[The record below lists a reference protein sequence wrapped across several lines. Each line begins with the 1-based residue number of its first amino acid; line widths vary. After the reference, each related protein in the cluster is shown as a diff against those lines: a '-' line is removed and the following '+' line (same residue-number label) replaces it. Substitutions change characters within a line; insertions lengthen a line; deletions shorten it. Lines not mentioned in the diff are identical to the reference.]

1 MDLGSKESLV
11 KIRILSDP
19 DGCEAETTSQQDS
32 QHLVETCTE
41 TPTKSDHESNG
52 SWFVISEE
60 HYFVSDHTTIARPC
74 LKRPLVSTVLYSEEW
89 WVWVPPPAKKAP
101 KTSRWDG
108 LDVTPCNIFPWRFW
122 FNWLWILH
130 LWTMVRHFERF
141 WKCSCHFCLAW
152 RQTLQRNC
160 MWSLWQHAR
169 GAKFRVLLKLQVI
182 YIYIASIPRIARI
195 ASISYSWQDSTLLP
209 KATRQSPALP
219 RNADGSHSWKV
230 VRGDLRPCRGA
241 LCLPAAERND
251 MGMAGETHA
260 PVSGTG
266 TVVAKG
272 VVTVI

>member
-169 GAKFRVLLKLQVI
+169 GAKFRVLLKLQVL
-182 YIYIASIPRIARI
+182 YIYSK
-195 ASISYSWQDSTLLP
+195 YTKDSKDSKYFILLAGFNSFAKSDSP
-209 KATRQSPALP
+209 VACSAQERWRKPQLKSGTRWPATVQRGAMSTC
-219 RNADGSHSWKV
+219 SWKE
-230 VRGDLRPCRGA
+230 RYGDGGGNACTGKR
-241 LCLPAAERND
+241 
-251 MGMAGETHA
+251 HWY
-260 PVSGTG
+260 SGC
-266 TVVAKG
+266 
-272 VVTVI
+272 